1 MQKQDML
8 YRKAKQIQSQDM
20 DNIHSVETTMA
31 ELNDQSMALAKME
44 RDKQDI
50 QKFNINSLLD
60 RKHRPSP

>member
-1 MQKQDML
+1 
-8 YRKAKQIQSQDM
+8 M

>member
-1 MQKQDML
+1 
-8 YRKAKQIQSQDM
+8 M
-20 DNIHSVETTMA
+20 DNVHSVETT
-31 ELNDQSMALAKME
+31 QSMALAKME